1 MVTRLIALLGVLCL
15 VGFCVAWW
23 PAALLVAG
31 GVLLSVAWVR
41 SVNERGRR
49 GAA

>member
-1 MVTRLIALLGVLCL
+1 VTRLVAVLGVLCL
-15 VGFCVAWW
+15 VGFCVAWP
-23 PAALLVAG
+23 PAVLLVAG
-31 GVLLSVAWVR
+31 VALLSVAWVR